1 MGRDVKTNEALAG
14 FQKRGLS
21 AGFSRTD
28 MVRIKSLADET
39 RMLVAVVMSG
49 EADVEDVEDEDELEN
64 KAGQRAE
71 KAAGQSRDGP
81 GRTIA
86 SDDDDDDDD
95 ELEITELASPVT
107 ATATIKPEQIDD
119 ADSSFSSED
128 EEEGQEFIDVEPP
141 TNKRKLSQRL
151 QQRHDVDTPS
161 AADAL
166 DQHLADETR
175 KRIKME
181 DPDHDDSGGMASI
194 SEPPHNA
201 ISMGANGANGV
212 KTEMEDEAM
221 SDTLHTTE
229 GSAPDHQFHWTV
241 EDSDSDSDQE
251 RSSGQEQPPVQAQVT
266 LSQRPSQPRT
276 RFNGM
281 DEEDEEEEEL
291 HLNVAKV
298 YGKTL
303 TQLGETLGE
312 SIIDEQ

>member
-1 MGRDVKTNEALAG
+1 
-14 FQKRGLS
+14 
-21 AGFSRTD
+21 

-49 EADVEDVEDEDELEN
+49 EADVEDVEDEDEDEN
-64 KAGQRAE
+64 KARQQA
-71 KAAGQSRDGP
+71 KKVAGEPRDESSRNVVHG
-81 GRTIA
+81 T
-86 SDDDDDDDD
+86 DDDDDENDDD
-95 ELEITELASPVT
+95 ELEITELASHITP
-107 ATATIKPEQIDD
+107 TATIKPEQIDD

-141 TNKRKLSQRL
+141 TNKRKMSQRL

-181 DPDHDDSGGMASI
+181 ELDDDDSGEMASVG
-194 SEPPHNA
+194 ELPRNTM
-201 ISMGANGANGV
+201 SMGRNSPTGI

-221 SDTLHTTE
+221 SDTPHIAGGLDRSMS
-229 GSAPDHQFHWTV
+229 GPSADHQFHWTV
-241 EDSDSDSDQE
+241 EDSDSDSDHE
-251 RSSGQEQPPVQAQVT
+251 RNSGQGLPPMQAQVT
-266 LSQRPSQPRT
+266 LNQPPSQPRT
-276 RFNGM
+276 ARQPNGM
-281 DEEDEEEEEL
+281 DEEDEEEEL

-298 YGKTL
+298 YEKTL
-303 TQLGETLGE
+303 TQLGQTLGE